1 MVSQRDGVKTPL
13 AVLRSREHRLVDFEA
28 GIAGE
33 NVAKQEKDAGAENAA
48 PRRKT
53 GPEAA
58 QATLFYMARRRFF
71 VDHVRSGHAQIQG
84 DDAHHLTRVLRVEAG
99 QKYEISDNRDVYLA
113 EIETARKDL
122 VSFTVI
128 ERIGTP
134 ETPVRITAAVALIK
148 FERFE
153 WLIEK
158 ATELG
163 VESIVPI
170 MAERSE
176 KGLDLAAGKRSERW
190 RRIARE
196 ASEQSRRARLP
207 EISEI
212 LGFAEAVALKADLKL
227 ALDEQPGAAP
237 ILAALPRATSRDTTV
252 ALLVGPEGGWTER
265 ERSMF
270 TASGW
275 TPVSLGAAI
284 LRAETAAI
292 AAISVVGSVWNG
304 TAS

>member
-1 MVSQRDGVKTPL
+1 
-13 AVLRSREHRLVDFEA
+13 
-28 GIAGE
+28 
-33 NVAKQEKDAGAENAA
+33 
-48 PRRKT
+48 
-53 GPEAA
+53 
-58 QATLFYMARRRFF
+58 MARRRFF
-71 VDHVRSGHAQIQG
+71 VDRIRSGHAQIQG

-122 VSFTVI
+122 VSFNVI
-128 ERIGTP
+128 EKLTAAELP
-134 ETPVRITAAVALIK
+134 ARITIAAALIK

-163 VESIVPI
+163 VDAIVPF

-176 KGLDLAAGKRSERW
+176 KGLDLAAGKRGERW

-196 ASEQSRRARLP
+196 ASEQSRRVRLP
-207 EISEI
+207 EITST
-212 LGFAEAVALKADLKL
+212 LSFKEALALEAGLKL
-227 ALDEQPGAAP
+227 VLDEQPGTAP
-237 ILAALPRATSRDTTV
+237 ILAAISSHTTV
-252 ALLVGPEGGWTER
+252 ALLIGPEGGWTDR

-275 TPVSLGAAI
+275 KPVSLGSTI

-292 AAISVVGSVWNG
+292 VAIGVVGA
-304 TAS
+304 ASQAVTEPRR